1 MNISQ
6 VMALLIFVV
15 MFILIITEVVERYQ
29 ATLLAAFATIIVVFL
44 LCMHSTKIVWDV
56 ISIRDL
62 VHGEFWYAPGHGTAE
77 NGGINWATIIFLA
90 GMMVMVEAM
99 ARSGFFRFICLAL
112 AKLVHYKPTRL
123 LVIFMLMSA
132 VLSMFIDSICLW
144 TNSGSV
150 NQAAICSLSFPA
162 LMQPIPQ
169 TICPRWIRFSEWIRF
184 R

>member
-132 VLSMFIDSICLW
+132 ALSMFIDSI
-144 TNSGSV
+144 TVVS
-150 NQAAICSLSFPA
+150 
-162 LMQPIPQ
+162 
-169 TICPRWIRFSEWIRF
+169 R
-184 R
+184 